1 MNVKL
6 GKTEP
11 LIQAILSMKEYPLP
25 FKTAYKLGNLLEVAE
40 KHREFYN
47 TELKKLIEQYGQRD
61 ENGGIKRGEGDG
73 TFMLKEDMV
82 QEFGERLD
90 ELMGLDVDYPDV
102 RFDLYELESLSL
114 TILQVNALT
123 PFLNEEN
130 TQ

>member
-1 MNVKL
+1 MNAKL

-11 LIQAILSMKEYPLP
+11 LIQAILSMKEYSLP
-25 FKTAYKLGNLLEVAE
+25 FKTAYKLGNLLEAAE
-40 KHREFYN
+40 KHRKFYN
-47 TELKKLIEQYGQRD
+47 TELKKLLEQYGQRD
-61 ENGGIKRGEGDG
+61 ENGQIMQGDTDG

-114 TILQVNALT
+114 TILQVSALT
-123 PFLNEEN
+123 PFINEGEY
-130 TQ
+130 Q